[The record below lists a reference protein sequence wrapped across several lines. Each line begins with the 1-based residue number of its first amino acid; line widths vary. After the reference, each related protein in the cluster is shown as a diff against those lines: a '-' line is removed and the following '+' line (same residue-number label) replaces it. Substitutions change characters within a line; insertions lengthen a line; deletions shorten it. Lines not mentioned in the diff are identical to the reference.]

1 LPVGDVVEDPLEPV
15 APDEEA
21 LGMAGGTE
29 VTRLAAEG
37 DEESGS
43 TFRAVDA
50 DEAVLEEATVEETR
64 NDLVDAAVEATVSP
78 AESLVVNMDE
88 TVVVILKETVEG

>member
-1 LPVGDVVEDPLEPV
+1 
-15 APDEEA
+15 
-21 LGMAGGTE
+21 M
-29 VTRLAAEG
+29 
-37 DEESGS
+37 ES
-43 TFRAVDA
+43 AVSGVKRPSFTNA
-50 DEAVLEEATVEETR
+50 DETVLEEATVEETR